1 MRSYRLFSLL
11 ILGLML
17 VSGSITLAQDSAP
30 QLRDLPVFAD
40 QRYGMW
46 AGSGDGLTLS
56 VEDGS
61 LLPIDEAMTRDG
73 LPSLRIDVSGACC
86 GGWWAA
92 ILAGENWET
101 YDLRPYVANGALE
114 FNIHGSAN
122 IDNFAIN
129 LRDHVNTR
137 ATAEQDAAE
146 VNLAEYIRLTD
157 DWQAVRIPLQAFV
170 TGTDFEPRQMAIL
183 SIGSAGDATGTLWI
197 NNLRFTSPDAEPQF
211 PAIKINQVGYPPDG
225 QKMPW

>member
-73 LPSLRIDVSGACC
+73 LPSLRMATHEAHSSRPNRPMSTAR
-86 GGWWAA
+86 AN
-92 ILAGENWET
+92 LPR
-101 YDLRPYVANGALE
+101 LRRPRASSALSTSNGASSLK
-114 FNIHGSAN
+114 
-122 IDNFAIN
+122 
-129 LRDHVNTR
+129 TR
-137 ATAEQDAAE
+137 
-146 VNLAEYIRLTD
+146 
-157 DWQAVRIPLQAFV
+157 
-170 TGTDFEPRQMAIL
+170 
-183 SIGSAGDATGTLWI
+183 
-197 NNLRFTSPDAEPQF
+197 
-211 PAIKINQVGYPPDG
+211 
-225 QKMPW
+225 